1 VICWP
6 ALNVITGKFMYSDQN
21 ATVDFRTYKSEG
33 ILIISIIIRRA
44 TSQISDILKMKLTR
58 EVEKGNKF
66 IVVDLSNVEFTDSSF
81 LGSLLAAHKFAV
93 RQNGNIRVCGLVPQ
107 VKNVFEV
114 THLNKIF
121 MVYDDV
127 DKAIKSFK
135 EYKKQGSHG

>member
-1 VICWP
+1 
-6 ALNVITGKFMYSDQN
+6 MSSDQN
-21 ATVDFRTYKSEG
+21 ATVDFRTYKSAG
-33 ILIISIIIRRA
+33 ILVITVIIRRA
-44 TSQISDILKMKLTR
+44 TSQISDILKVKLTR

-81 LGSLLAAHKFAV
+81 LGALLAAHKFAV
-93 RQNGNIRVCGLVPQ
+93 RHNGNIRVCGLVPQ

-114 THLNKIF
+114 THLNKIL

-135 EYKKQGSHG
+135 KYNNHGIHG